1 MRNARVASNPNVLAT
16 SALLVVATAAFLLV
30 ARPRPRPARDDA
42 MSIMQAVV
50 LRVEEDGR
58 TRTIRAPAPITIGRA
73 PTATLIVPDA
83 QVSRL
88 HARIDFSDGVLSVRD
103 LDSRNGTLVN
113 ARPIDGNVAL
123 EDGDEI
129 DVGMARIVYCGLAPW
144 K

>member
-1 MRNARVASNPNVLAT
+1 MAASADAFGASV
-16 SALLVVATAAFLLV
+16 LLVFMTAVFAALAV
-30 ARPRPRPARDDA
+30 PRTRRERDDA
-42 MSIMQAVV
+42 MTIMQAVV

-113 ARPIDGNVAL
+113 ARPIEGYVAL
-123 EDGDEI
+123 SDGDEI
-129 DVGMARIVYCGLAPW
+129 DVGMARIVYCGLDAW

>member
-1 MRNARVASNPNVLAT
+1 MATCSLSATANFSSTRKLPVTANADVFGA
-16 SALLVVATAAFLLV
+16 SALLVLATAAFAIIAV
-30 ARPRPRPARDDA
+30 PRARRERDDA
-42 MSIMQAVV
+42 MTNMQAVV
-50 LRVEEDGR
+50 LRVEEYGR

-113 ARPIDGNVAL
+113 ARADRRLRRSSG
-123 EDGDEI
+123 
-129 DVGMARIVYCGLAPW
+129 RR
-144 K
+144 